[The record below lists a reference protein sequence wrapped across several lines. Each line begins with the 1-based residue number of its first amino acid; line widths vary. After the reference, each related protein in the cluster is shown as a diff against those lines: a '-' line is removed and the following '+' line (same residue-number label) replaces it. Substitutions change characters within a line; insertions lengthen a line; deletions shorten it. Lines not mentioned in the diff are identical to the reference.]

1 MSDEE
6 FNKRIEFLET
16 AISKHPDNIELI
28 IKHADLIALKIKC
41 DIEFQKENTER
52 SIKLAEIEAQRQS
65 TEHTNNTNLN
75 INANNNIAATQ
86 QNYNN
91 NWFGMQMHSL
101 TQNAGMANH
110 FISNCQ
116 NIMPH
121 IANYTAVAFDHN
133 QNTNPLL
140 GIDKKN

>member
-1 MSDEE
+1 MNDEE
-6 FNKRIEFLET
+6 FIKRIEFLET
-16 AISKHPDNIELI
+16 AILKHPDNIELI
-28 IKHADLIALKIKC
+28 IKHADLIALKMKC
-41 DIEFQKENTER
+41 DIEIQKENTET

-65 TEHTNNTNLN
+65 TEHTNNTNFN
-75 INANNNIAATQ
+75 INANNNSAAMQ

-116 NIMPH
+116 NIMPY
-121 IANYTAVAFDHN
+121 ITNCTPVAFDHN
-133 QNTNPLL
+133 QNANPLL
-140 GIDKKN
+140 GIDKKE

>member
-6 FNKRIEFLET
+6 FIKRIEFLEK
-16 AISKHPDNIELI
+16 AISKHPDNIELV
-28 IKHADLIALKIKC
+28 IKHADLIALKMKC
-41 DIEFQKENTER
+41 DIELQKEDTEK

-65 TEHTNNTNLN
+65 IEHTNNTNLY
-75 INANNNIAATQ
+75 INANNNSAATQ

-116 NIMPH
+116 NIMPYITNH
-121 IANYTAVAFDHN
+121 TPVAFDYN
-133 QNTNPLL
+133 QNTNQLL
-140 GIDKKN
+140 GIDNKN